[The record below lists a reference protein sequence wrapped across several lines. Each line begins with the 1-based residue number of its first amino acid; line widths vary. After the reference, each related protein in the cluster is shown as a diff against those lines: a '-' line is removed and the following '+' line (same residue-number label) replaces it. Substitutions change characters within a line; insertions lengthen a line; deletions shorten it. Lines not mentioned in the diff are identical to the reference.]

1 MNNVSYAICLHLK
14 FYFKDANFSI
24 PETVNKRVSRES
36 KTENTNLLL
45 EFEESL
51 LLLVVLGA
59 LDLSLGFQLV
69 DNILVLPSDLVRK
82 TTN

>member
-1 MNNVSYAICLHLK
+1 M
-14 FYFKDANFSI
+14 
-24 PETVNKRVSRES
+24 VNKVSRES

-69 DNILVLPSDLVRK
+69 DHILVLPSDRVRK